1 MKTTTTAFF
10 IYALT
15 VATSFTVAENFVEL
29 ADVPQ
34 TATSVNI
41 QPQCVTSGYYPN
53 IMYTIEIADNVTVS
67 TSPANLVTVH
77 LKGNALSFTRS
88 VVNATHGGV
97 KIGLPAGKFNSLT
110 IGRQTNAQILDGFTA
125 VKSLSVTGQSVLT
138 ADLSSNALPVILDV
152 TGQSTVTVKSGR
164 HLSGGGITGQSTITV
179 ETPSY
184 DDLLITGQS
193 KIYIDG
199 NVDSAS
205 VNRQSTMV
213 VSGNVTGVVSNS
225 GISRIN
231 ARSCGS
237 PITNTDLSTCTPS
250 GYTVSVSVTKQPT
263 IMPSTNTRLYCDD
276 EKSGNTSSAYS
287 CPVGATAAVAA
298 AAYMIMSFM

>member
-34 TATSVNI
+34 NATSVNI
-41 QPQCVTSGYYPN
+41 QTQCLTSGKFPN

-77 LKGNALSFTRS
+77 LKGNALSFTHS
-88 VVNATHGGV
+88 VVKATHGGV

-110 IGRQTNAQILDGFTA
+110 IGGQTNAQILDGFTA
-125 VKSLSVTGQSVLT
+125 VNSLSVTGQSVLT
-138 ADLSSNALPVILDV
+138 ADLSSNALPVTLDV
-152 TGQSTVTVKSGR
+152 TGQSTVTLKSGR
-164 HLSGGGITGQSTITV
+164 NLSGKITGQSAIRV

-193 KIYIDG
+193 QIYIDG
-199 NVDSAS
+199 NVNSAS
-205 VNRQSTMV
+205 VNGQSIMV
-213 VSGNVTGVVSNS
+213 VSGNVTGVVSNWDSLFFSS
-225 GISRIN
+225 GGTAGGFPNISVM
-231 ARSCGS
+231 
-237 PITNTDLSTCTPS
+237 TNVIAPVIFRC
-250 GYTVSVSVTKQPT
+250 
-263 IMPSTNTRLYCDD
+263 
-276 EKSGNTSSAYS
+276 SSLLK
-287 CPVGATAAVAA
+287 
-298 AAYMIMSFM
+298 